1 MLIAPFGSR
10 RVSPE
15 RASTGRPMMPPL
27 ALSSATAYSVPS
39 LARSAMKAMGDVRG
53 AEKPT
58 LIGSAAR
65 AGAGP
70 RHAAT
75 RAIRASRVMRVMREC
90 LPFLPHRGSTEVRG
104 HHARVLP
111 EGRRRALRDDRALL
125 QHVRPGRQPEGD

>member
-1 MLIAPFGSR
+1 
-10 RVSPE
+10 
-15 RASTGRPMMPPL
+15 MMPPL

-75 RAIRASRVMRVMREC
+75 RAIRASRVMREC
-90 LPFLPHRGSTEVRG
+90 LPFLPRRGSTEVRG

-125 QHVRPGRQPEGD
+125 QHVRPGRQL